1 MPGIDS
7 IKQNVGNIASN
18 QENTGLD
25 ESTIDLEKL
34 AAALYEK
41 LRSEIEIEN
50 ERLGRS
56 WEH

>member
-7 IKQNVGNIASN
+7 ITQNVGNSASN
-18 QENTGLD
+18 QENAGLD
-25 ESTIDLEKL
+25 QPDIDLEKL

-41 LRSEIEIEN
+41 LRYEIEIEN